1 MCRVY
6 PLGDKA
12 WNIDLGED
20 TSAPDFVLGLNTRI
34 NRLRARGYLSAITE
48 CQPTMAELCVH
59 YDPEHPEA
67 ASLYQTL
74 QRLGKDVRPQFNSG
88 ESRRLPICFDSEYAP
103 DINAVA
109 QAAQLTPERVQ
120 ELILG
125 SSLRVLSLGFLPGF
139 AYMGAIPRPLRLPR
153 LATPRQRIP
162 AGSIAIAESM
172 IAVYPFASPGGW
184 RIIGR
189 CPEIMFDPRREPPS
203 LLNPGGSVRLEAI
216 SKEQYQQLSSTERT
230 YGPV

>member
-1 MCRVY
+1 MWRVY

-20 TSAPDFVLGLNTRI
+20 RSAPDFVLGLNARI
-34 NRLRARGYLSAITE
+34 NKLRERGLLPAITE

-74 QRLGKDVRPQFNSG
+74 RRLGKDVRPQSNSG

-103 DINAVA
+103 DIEAVA

-120 ELILG
+120 ELMLD
-125 SSLRVLSLGFLPGF
+125 SALRVFTLGFLPGF
-139 AYMGAIPRPLRLPR
+139 AYMGSIPEALRLPR
-153 LATPRQRIP
+153 LATPRRQIP
-162 AGSIAIAESM
+162 AGSLAIAESM
-172 IAVYPFASPGGW
+172 VAVYPFASPGGW
-184 RIIGR
+184 HIIGR
-189 CPEIMFDPRREPPS
+189 CPELMFDPHRDPPS
-203 LLNPGGSVRLEAI
+203 LLNPGDSVRLQAI
-216 SKEQYQQLSSTERT
+216 SKEQYQQLSSTARA
-230 YGPV
+230 